1 MPPQKQCPFCQLIAN
16 PGQLKVVGETDN
28 FYAWLDI
35 NPRAKGYTMIVP
47 KEHKD
52 SIEDFSASEYSE
64 ALNLTRKVVEKAKKG
79 LDADGVS
86 VTMNIGEA
94 AGQMVPHAYIQ
105 VFPRFEDEE
114 SSGTPTGAIFQPHEE
129 AKKNLDEIHDRMASV
144 ESSFGETTKEA
155 HPDSQKFKERSEA
168 SKKKDKEKSREKE
181 SDEKEAIDKIAEQ
194 VEGDSPLSLG
204 DLSSGSS
211 GSGDTGK
218 SKSSRKSGR
227 SQNSG
232 GSSEAS
238 SSSADQDE
246 EDEVRLDEDFEGK
259 SFDWQ

>member
-1 MPPQKQCPFCQLIAN
+1 MPQEQCPFCQLISN

-35 NPRAKGYTMIVP
+35 NPRAEGYTMIVP

-64 ALNLTRKVVEKAKKG
+64 ALSLTRKVVDKAKEG
-79 LDADGVS
+79 LGADGVS

-105 VFPRFEDEE
+105 VFPRFKGKE
-114 SSGTPTGAIFQPHEE
+114 SAGTPTGAIFQPDEE
-129 AKKNLDEIHDRMASV
+129 AKKNLDEIHDKMASV
-144 ESSFGETTKEA
+144 DSSFGETTKEA
-155 HPDSQKFKERSEA
+155 HPDSQKFKESSEA
-168 SKKKDKEKSREKE
+168 SKEEKDKGSREE
-181 SDEKEAIDKIAEQ
+181 DSGEKEAIDKIAEQ

-211 GSGDTGK
+211 GGSGNSSRSRRSENSGK
-218 SKSSRKSGR
+218 S
-227 SQNSG
+227 
-232 GSSEAS
+232 SEDS
-238 SSSADQDE
+238 ED

-259 SFDWQ
+259 SFDWH